1 MDPKSMPSGK
11 TYYRKPRKDPPT
23 STSSPNSS
31 QFDNVPQQHVFP
43 HVLNYAQYL
52 PMPNV
57 NSLVYGTTTFPVPG
71 PCPPYESRKQNN
83 SVENDELKATM
94 LSLENAF
101 QKFGN
106 DLKKL
111 NSTIKDTQ
119 VKRKTT
125 KKNTQTNPTGTSQA
139 IQKPPLSNKCLIKP
153 KRVPL
158 LANPSKN
165 KKCQETL
172 NSSEFS
178 ALPVRL
184 KNSQSNS
191 RSNKIKSSLSFE
203 SNKRDQENNV
213 KSSMEALLPNY
224 TNRDSEERGKCGDSV
239 CLKDQQNSKE
249 KSQRKQSS
257 KPTRNHSASINKS
270 TLGENSCHPR
280 SQQKLIK
287 NKVPQGDLN
296 KDGEKSKTWKLY
308 VIINEN
314 IGITQSLSKQLSE
327 RLKHKIKFDAK
338 SVTKDKITGYVRFL
352 LEFKNKHQMNMA
364 MNLFKSS
371 NKKNSIK
378 IDCERITKENL
389 LQGKQ
394 KTLEDKLKCQNEV
407 IQEHE
412 QKIESVRKE
421 ITSLMCSVGTTFTL
435 KETIASNMIAYE
447 HKERELLCQLLE
459 YKKAENHLQIQMKT
473 LPKNEREDLVEKE
486 KISKK
491 LDQEKKFLSKE
502 MPLYGIRT
510 EITETVLKNKVT
522 ILMGKCGSGKSTQL
536 VQYLI
541 ETSLV
546 DDGPIVCSEP
556 SEKQALSMAKY
567 VAAEVKSPLGNL
579 VGFSSEND
587 IHLGIYTTILY
598 MSEHELLEQFKK
610 INSFSAY
617 SCIIIDEAQERT
629 VHADLLLGLL
639 KQELKKLPRLRLVI
653 LTAPADISIYQSFF
667 TDSVLLEV
675 SACPF
680 PVQVIWSPPDQEDH
694 TECLKK
700 PAVEKALAV
709 HCTEAEGDILVF
721 VPSATEALEC
731 CTDFKS
737 NLKEDNYMCHSL
749 HGGLNYE
756 QLKGIYK
763 PLPLRKRKII
773 FTTDCA
779 EVMMAIP
786 NVRYVIDTGKQKEKY
801 LESENK
807 TELPISFITQESAKR
822 RKERA
827 GSSIGGKCYRL
838 YSSDDFKDLETVQ
851 PNEMSLAGS
860 IEKAVMNLINQEID
874 PMKFEFPTHVQK
886 ERISHTIKHLE
897 SLGAVFNDSGKYK
910 LTDLGTKMSKLPF
923 RFQITWMLLEGI
935 KQGMIMESIALASLS
950 DLKQEVFC
958 IKSNETIQMEHQQFG
973 QPCDS
978 IALRTLKVLTAWFQQ
993 PDNKRSSWCAENLLN
1008 IKSIRLITSYMKDL
1022 CKVLT
1027 TKFKMNVKFS
1037 PKLSITK
1044 INDLEKLLKET
1055 LTKFDSRID
1064 V

>member
-1 MDPKSMPSGK
+1 MDPNPRHPKK
-11 TYYRKPRKDPPT
+11 TYYRKPKRDPPT
-23 STSSPNSS
+23 STSSSNSS
-31 QFDNVPQQHVFP
+31 QFDNQPQQHVFP
-43 HVLNYAQYL
+43 HVSNYAQYL
-52 PMPNV
+52 PMPNA
-57 NSLVYGTTTFPVPG
+57 NLPFPAYGPTTVSVPG
-71 PCPPYESRKQNN
+71 QYPPYGYSKQNN
-83 SVENDELKATM
+83 SVENDELKAHI

-106 DLKKL
+106 DLQKL
-111 NSTIKDTQ
+111 NSTIKETQ
-119 VKRKTT
+119 MKHRTK
-125 KKNTQTNPTGTSQA
+125 KKNTQANPTDSSQA
-139 IQKPPLSNKCLIKP
+139 IQNPPCLIKP
-153 KRVPL
+153 MRMPL
-158 LANPSKN
+158 LPNPSKN
-165 KKCQETL
+165 EKSQETS
-172 NSSEFS
+172 NTSKFS
-178 ALPVRL
+178 RLPVGD

-191 RSNKIKSSLSFE
+191 RSNKKKSSLSFE

-224 TNRDSEERGKCGDSV
+224 TKGDSEERDKCGDSV
-239 CLKDQQNSKE
+239 QLKKQQNSKE

-257 KPTRNHSASINKS
+257 KPKRNHSASINNPTHGK
-270 TLGENSCHPR
+270 NR

-296 KDGEKSKTWKLY
+296 KDGEKSKTWELY

-314 IGITQSLSKQLSE
+314 IDITQSLSKHLSE

-352 LEFKNKHQMNMA
+352 LEFKSKHQMNMA

-371 NKKNSIK
+371 NKNNSIK
-378 IDCERITKENL
+378 IDCERIAKENL

-394 KTLEDKLKCQNEV
+394 KTPEDKLKCQNDV

-421 ITSLMCSVGTTFTL
+421 ITSLMRSVGTTFTL
-435 KETIASNMIAYE
+435 KETIASNMKAFE

-459 YKKAENHLQIQMKT
+459 YKKSENHLQIQMEK

-510 EITETVLKNKVT
+510 EITETVLKNQVT

-536 VQYLI
+536 VQYLT

-567 VAAEVKSPLGNL
+567 VAAEVNSPLGNL
-579 VGFSSEND
+579 VGFSSENN

-610 INSFSAY
+610 INSFSVY

-629 VHADLLLGLL
+629 VYADLLLGLL

-675 SACPF
+675 SASLF

-694 TECLKK
+694 TKCLKK

-721 VPSATEALEC
+721 VASATEALEC

-737 NLKEDNYMCHSL
+737 SLKEDNYMCHSL
-749 HGGLNYE
+749 HSGLNYE

-763 PLPLRKRKII
+763 PLPLGKRKII

-801 LESENK
+801 LESGNK

-827 GSSIGGKCYRL
+827 GSSFKGKCYRL
-838 YSSDDFKDLETVQ
+838 YSSDDFKDMEAVQ
-851 PNEMSLAGS
+851 PNEMSLAGT
-860 IEKAVMNLINQEID
+860 IEKAVMYLINQEID

-910 LTDLGTKMSKLPF
+910 LTDLGTKMSQLPF
-923 RFQITWMLLEGI
+923 RIQITWMLLEGI
-935 KQGMIMESIALASLS
+935 KQGMLMESIALASLT
-950 DLKQEVFC
+950 DFKQEVFC

-978 IALRTLKVLTAWFQQ
+978 IALQTLKVLTAWFQQ
-993 PDNKRSSWCAENLLN
+993 PDNKKSSWCAENILD

-1022 CKVLT
+1022 CKILT

-1055 LTKFDSRID
+1055 LTKFDSQTD
-1064 V
+1064 TS